1 MTVSRSSGVK
11 ITDHALTGLGFDQF
25 GDEHRC
31 RFMSLNKQVV
41 GVTVRKDYSGE
52 WYVRVNGVEVQ
63 PRIVTLGALRAF
75 LVQLKI
81 EGVKIP

>member
-1 MTVSRSSGVK
+1 
-11 ITDHALTGLGFDQF
+11 
-25 GDEHRC
+25 
-31 RFMSLNKQVV
+31 MSLNKQVV